1 MDTKIIAIFAAAI
14 VIAASGTAAFVLLG
28 DKDDDLKQK
37 DVTGRLVIY
46 GNANN
51 DDYLDNDDL
60 WRWRW
65 RRGVNWWS
73 PSGQKTTSTVGPAV
87 VVDGRP
93 GEGGG

>member
-51 DDYLDNDDL
+51 DDYLDNDDVSFL
-60 WRWRW
+60 QNLIDGATWNKEKYPFADTNAVMERYLM
-65 RRGVNWWS
+65 
-73 PSGQKTTSTVGPAV
+73 KT
-87 VVDGRP
+87 
-93 GEGGG
+93 